1 VILLASLIVIFVVTM
16 LRIREIKKYRQHVSI
31 ARIYVL
37 ITFWA
42 LVLASQFLYAT
53 SVYYFKI
60 RGEDSSTID
69 MNAYSRAYTR
79 IDIIP
84 GFVVQTLFL

>member
-1 VILLASLIVIFVVTM
+1 M
-16 LRIREIKKYRQHVSI
+16 LRIREIKKYRQHASI

-42 LVLASQFLYAT
+42 LVLTSQFLYAI

-60 RGEDSSTID
+60 RGEDPSTID